1 MARDQ
6 PFPIS
11 FLSCYLTTLSS
22 VLILTLLLSRV
33 TANCECGYI
42 VDDTD
47 EYFTH
52 IIYNNFSRPAADIK
66 DDFFQNWVIQ
76 TWNATPSSHRK
87 STFPVLH
94 EEENV
99 GIQDGSLVLRQK
111 GYSKEDRQL
120 RSNVSVAAIA
130 SQRTDIL
137 HGSFRTVMRVEG
149 AKGGSVGG
157 FFWYHVSCPPQPL
170 IYSYLDLILIERYR
184 TTRMKSTSNFL
195 PKSPHQT
202 ALQLSTTLHSHP

>member
-6 PFPIS
+6 PLLIS
-11 FLSCYLTTLSS
+11 FISYYLTTLSFLI
-22 VLILTLLLSRV
+22 VLALLLSRV
-33 TANCECGYI
+33 AATCECGYI
-42 VDDTD
+42 VGDTD

-52 IIYNNFSRPAADIK
+52 IIYNNFSRPTADIR

-76 TWNATPSSHRK
+76 TWNATPGSHKK

-99 GIQDGSLVLRQK
+99 GLQNGSLVLQQK
-111 GYSKEDRQL
+111 GYSNADRQL
-120 RSNVSVAAIA
+120 HRNVSVAAIA

-137 HGSFRTVMRVEG
+137 HGSFRAVIKVEG

-157 FFWYHVSCPPQPL
+157 FFWYHVCLPQPPTY
-170 IYSYLDLILIERYR
+170 I
-184 TTRMKSTSNFL
+184 FG
-195 PKSPHQT
+195 
-202 ALQLSTTLHSHP
+202 SHIN